1 MVDFAA
7 TVLGGFQND
16 IVGVFGETAGWVLGD
31 AILVFSV
38 ALAIVAIRERSHI
51 LHYSGLGK
59 PLAIDASTILA
70 LTAIQFYIFTESFN
84 FSPGASTPL
93 ALASSIS
100 IRWMVGVLG

>member
-16 IVGVFGETAGWVLGD
+16 IVAVFGETAGWVLGH

-38 ALAIVAIRERSHI
+38 AIAIVAIRERTHI

-59 PLAIDASTILA
+59 PMAIDAAAILA
-70 LTAIQFYIFTESFN
+70 LTVLQFYIFTESFN
-84 FSPGASTPL
+84 FSTSASVPL
-93 ALASSIS
+93 ALTSSLS
-100 IRWMVGVLG
+100 IRWLVAVLG